1 MKGLILLLSLFVV
14 SCASTSSVNFNSEEN
29 ISYPEKNITVVKR
42 LGERLVSKSSRQ
54 TGPAISIKNGAIIEE
69 NAFLSCNWHSNTTQE
84 YFINS
89 QGKDFFSAGPFN
101 LTARKKD
108 GTTGPAC
115 GGNQARWRICFEADM
130 ESFSSLDDLS
140 KLKPNAYGFE
150 LSNNCFTRL
159 NPSQIN
165 IVTKT
170 QESETN
176 FKQEFVYNGRIND
189 ELRFIFR
196 EFYADF
202 ARPAFTQELV
212 YDLNISKD
220 IGFRDLK
227 LKIIEAT
234 NLEIKYQVISNF

>member
-1 MKGLILLLSLFVV
+1 
-14 SCASTSSVNFNSEEN
+14 
-29 ISYPEKNITVVKR
+29 
-42 LGERLVSKSSRQ
+42 
-54 TGPAISIKNGAIIEE
+54 
-69 NAFLSCNWHSNTTQE
+69 
-84 YFINS
+84 
-89 QGKDFFSAGPFN
+89 
-101 LTARKKD
+101 
-108 GTTGPAC
+108 
-115 GGNQARWRICFEADM
+115 M

-150 LSNNCFTRL
+150 ISNNCLSSL

-196 EFYADF
+196 EFYDDF

-212 YDLNISKD
+212 YDLNISED
-220 IGFRDLK
+220 IGFRNLK